1 MSALDFTNLYH
12 TIIGNLLKHR
22 RARPDT
28 CGLPQHCLT
37 NKIVPRPNIKSKYC
51 RQTLKLNLSLMHV
64 HVIAMPNL
72 TDRQVY
78 VSKVLQR
85 SGPPRPR
92 NRPSITIDDRED
104 IKPVVVK
111 QSAERITSM
120 DKYGDSDSSNDDTK
134 VYKPNT
140 SKAKSLVNLKVEHSS
155 NEDDRYD
162 DSSNSKSEFEQV
174 MIDKLDFVSSYI

>member
-1 MSALDFTNLYH
+1 
-12 TIIGNLLKHR
+12 
-22 RARPDT
+22 
-28 CGLPQHCLT
+28 
-37 NKIVPRPNIKSKYC
+37 
-51 RQTLKLNLSLMHV
+51 MHV